1 MVHFDVKDR
10 SDIPAF
16 FVLSLVQLHIG
27 DIVVFWCSS
36 WMNRPRLL
44 AVSNSA
50 KKSMSRAFERNP
62 CSRRCMEVMPENTK
76 AVQAI

>member
-16 FVLSLVQLHIG
+16 FVLSLIQLHIG
-27 DIVVFWCSS
+27 DIVVFLVQQLDEP
-36 WMNRPRLL
+36 PRLL

-62 CSRRCMEVMPENTK
+62 CSRRCMEVIPKNTK